1 MATPSVQANRPADS
15 RRTGN
20 VRVALILSSIALV
33 FFGGVIFAH
42 LQGEADVGIAVL
54 GTAIFG
60 FLLLT
65 VGRAI
70 WRGSRG

>member
-1 MATPSVQANRPADS
+1 MATTSAHSNRPADS

-20 VRVALILSSIALV
+20 LRVAVILSSIALV

-42 LQGEADVGIAVL
+42 LQGHGDAGMAVL